1 MVESI
6 FVIAARALAWAVLL
20 CCFTAAVVIL
30 DRLLVLGRRR
40 VAVSQLAARLRTVL
54 RRGEPSELESF
65 CGQKRS
71 PAVNTLRRFAGLWRN
86 SQVLR
91 PVLFERA
98 AGEELFVMERR
109 MPALAALAGVTPM
122 LGILSL
128 LSVYG
133 ELPVGSPDR
142 TVSAAWPLEPAVVAT
157 VALLTGVIALSAY
170 NLFVVRIRSHMRDID
185 RLGWDLLSHLDEV
198 AGSNGSGGAQKREVP
213 VFDDDEFFRKKV

>member
-1 MVESI
+1 MAEPI
-6 FVIAARALAWAVLL
+6 FLIAARVLAWAVLL
-20 CCFTAAVVIL
+20 CSFAAVAVIV
-30 DRLLVLGRRR
+30 DRLFILGGKR

-71 PAVNTLRRFAGLWRN
+71 PALNTLRRFAGLWRN

-98 AGEELFVMERR
+98 AGEELFTMERR
-109 MPALAALAGVTPM
+109 LPALAALAGVTPM
-122 LGILSL
+122 LGILAL
-128 LSVYG
+128 LCVNG
-133 ELPVGSPDR
+133 QLPVGPLDQ
-142 TVSAAWPLEPAVVAT
+142 TVWLTGPLEPAAIAT
-157 VALLTGVIALSAY
+157 IALLTGVIALSTY
-170 NLFVVRIRSHMRDID
+170 NLFVVRVRSHMRDID

>member
-1 MVESI
+1 MVEPI
-6 FVIAARALAWAVLL
+6 FLVAARVLAWAVLL
-20 CCFTAAVVIL
+20 CCLAAAAVIV
-30 DRLLVLGRRR
+30 DRLFILGRRR
-40 VAVSQLAARLRTVL
+40 VAVAQLAARLRTVL

-98 AGEELFVMERR
+98 AGEELLFMERR
-109 MPALAALAGVTPM
+109 LPALAALAGVTPM
-122 LGILSL
+122 LGVLSL
-128 LSVYG
+128 LTVHG
-133 ELPVGSPDR
+133 ELPVGTLDR
-142 TVSAAWPLEPAVVAT
+142 TVPQVGPLEPAVIAT
-157 VALLTGVIALSAY
+157 IALLTGVIALSTY
-170 NLFVVRIRSHMRDID
+170 NLFVVRVRSHMRDID
-185 RLGWDLLSHLDEV
+185 RLGWDLLPHLDEV